1 MSDVPGESQPISN
14 EDAIAEELY
23 RGIIGLH
30 NDVEFTSWIS
40 KTLPESSWYDPLLVD
55 VLSSE
60 GVSIDPRHLPE
71 KLQGN
76 QLTRDDIRVI
86 RESDS
91 PLISLWGIAN
101 AHNIEARVW
110 DYGSMQSRTLELED
124 MSDKTVQRELDLLRS
139 LPLVHATSL
148 DGFAQI
154 MSEGEIVSNR
164 VAVDR
169 IIKLGK
175 LLIQGNPGQTHE
187 SDRKRGLDKYVY
199 FDFGRPSAIHPLG
212 NDEKQASKDYLSRIL
227 VPHRFHEA
235 VRERILRS
243 YTIKHNPN
251 GTSNY
256 GYCTIEDFTDGQD
269 MDPSSGYLAFQF
281 STYEVKVPHA
291 SASAIKRVI
300 VRDPDILNN
309 LVAKYGDKVE
319 IVLSKEFGPGH
330 YEKLKIV

>member
-1 MSDVPGESQPISN
+1 MDQPGVFASEQDF
-14 EDAIAEELY
+14 EDT
-23 RGIIGLH
+23 
-30 NDVEFTSWIS
+30 F
-40 KTLPESSWYDPLLVD
+40 
-55 VLSSE
+55 
-60 GVSIDPRHLPE
+60 
-71 KLQGN
+71 
-76 QLTRDDIRVI
+76 
-86 RESDS
+86 
-91 PLISLWGIAN
+91 
-101 AHNIEARVW
+101 IEAG
-110 DYGSMQSRTLELED
+110 Y
-124 MSDKTVQRELDLLRS
+124 
-139 LPLVHATSL
+139 
-148 DGFAQI
+148 
-154 MSEGEIVSNR
+154 
-164 VAVDR
+164 
-169 IIKLGK
+169 
-175 LLIQGNPGQTHE
+175 
-187 SDRKRGLDKYVY
+187 
-199 FDFGRPSAIHPLG
+199 
-212 NDEKQASKDYLSRIL
+212 DEKQASKDYLSRIL